1 MSEELLQVAVVGHT
15 NTGKTSLLRTLSR
28 DTDFGEVCDAP
39 ATTRHV
45 EGTRILVDGEA
56 VMALYDTPGLEDAP
70 GILDWMEAR
79 RGPRAPGAETL
90 EAFLESGEAIRRF
103 EQEGKVLRQLRAS
116 HVGLYVIDAREP
128 VLGKYRDE
136 LSVLGLCAR
145 PLVPVLNFVAGPDT
159 REAEWREAL
168 ARLGLHAVIGFDS
181 VVYDLQEELRLYEK
195 LRSLLDRFRDP
206 LTRLMEARA
215 REAQWLER
223 AAAELVADLL
233 MDAAACT
240 LVVPVQ
246 AVQDGSALTDLQ
258 ARIRRREQE
267 CAQALLALYRFRAGD
282 YAARQLPLEDGRWGL
297 DLFTPEALG
306 HYGLRTGE
314 GAAVGAAVGLAVDIL
329 ALGTTLGAGT
339 ATGATAGA
347 LAGHTPGLGRRLTQR
362 LRGRRELRP
371 GDATL
376 RLLALRGRQLARA
389 LSRRGHGTEKALE
402 LDTPTDDAW
411 RRGRLPPPLRRAR
424 LHPDWSRLTP
434 GAGGLESRARA
445 LALGELTAALMD
457 AADTPQS
464 PQTR

>member
-1 MSEELLQVAVVGHT
+1 MSDELLQVTVVGHT

-45 EGTRILVDGEA
+45 EGTRILVEGEP

-70 GILDWMEAR
+70 GILDWLEAR
-79 RGPRAPGAETL
+79 RGARAPGAETL
-90 EAFLESGEAIRRF
+90 ESFLESGEAVQRF
-103 EQEGKVLRQLRAS
+103 EQEAKVLRQLRAS

-145 PLVPVLNFVAGPDT
+145 PLVPVLNFVAGTGT
-159 REAEWREAL
+159 RETEWREAL

-195 LRSLLDRFRDP
+195 LRSLLDRYRDP
-206 LTRLMEARA
+206 LTRLMEART
-215 REAQWLER
+215 REAGWLER
-223 AAAELVADLL
+223 AAAELVAEMLI
-233 MDAAACT
+233 DAAACT
-240 LVVPVQ
+240 LSVPAQ
-246 AVQDGSALTDLQ
+246 AVQTGEALSDLQ
-258 ARIRRREQE
+258 ARIRRREQA
-267 CAQALLALYRFRAGD
+267 CAEALLELYRFRASD
-282 YAARQLPLEDGRWGL
+282 YAARQLPLEDGQWGL

-314 GAAVGAAVGLAVDIL
+314 GAAVGAAVGLAVDLL

-339 ATGATAGA
+339 AAGASAGA
-347 LAGHTPGLGRRLTQR
+347 LAGNTPGLGRRLIHR
-362 LRGRRELRP
+362 LRGQQELRVHP
-371 GDATL
+371 ATL

-402 LDTPTDDAW
+402 LDTPTDDTW
-411 RRGRLPPPLRRAR
+411 RRGRLPAPLRRAR

-434 GAGGLESRARA
+434 KAGGLEARARA
-445 LALGELTAALMD
+445 QALAELAAALMD
-457 AADTPQS
+457 AADTPR
-464 PQTR
+464 PDQTR